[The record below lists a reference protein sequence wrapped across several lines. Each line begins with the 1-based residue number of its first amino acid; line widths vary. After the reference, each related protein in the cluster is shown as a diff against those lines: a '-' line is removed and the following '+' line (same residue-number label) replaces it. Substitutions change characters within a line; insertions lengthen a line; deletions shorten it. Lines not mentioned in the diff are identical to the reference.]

1 MQTKWRILWLLSIA
15 ELLAMTL
22 WFSASAVVPQLTTEY
37 ALTPTE
43 QSLLT
48 MSVQFGFVIGALVIA
63 LLNLA
68 DRYQAHYLIAIC
80 TLLGA
85 LFNASIALFEVNI
98 ATILV
103 LRFLTGAMLAGV
115 YPPAMKVLASW
126 FTAGRGLAIGILV
139 GALSVGSAGPHLL
152 NAFPV
157 FGGET
162 GQPPWRGVLLA
173 VSLLAV
179 VGGFMVLFLVRSGP
193 NFPAASRFDWRYAG
207 RLFSDPALRYANF
220 GYLGHMWELYAMW
233 TWAPL
238 LLLDSFRNGGI
249 GDSWGRL
256 AGFLAVAMGGIGSVI
271 AGRLA
276 DRRGRTLIASASL
289 LISGVCCLLAGH
301 LFDQPWLL
309 LGLCLV
315 WGCAVV
321 ADSAQFSTAISELCD
336 PRYVGTALTMQTC
349 TGFLLT
355 TVSIWLLPLIQEHTS
370 RGVAFSLLALGPAFG
385 IWSMWMLR
393 RRPEAV
399 KMASGRK

>member
-1 MQTKWRILWLLSIA
+1 
-15 ELLAMTL
+15 MTL

-80 TLLGA
+80 TLLGS

-98 ATILV
+98 AAILV

-139 GALSVGSAGPHLL
+139 GALSVGNAGPHLL

-179 VGGFMVLFLVRSGP
+179 VGGFMVLSFVRSGP
-193 NFPAASRFDWRYAG
+193 NLPAVSRFDWRYAG
-207 RLFSDPALRYANF
+207 RVFSEPALRYANF

-233 TWAPL
+233 TWVPL

-256 AGFLAVAMGGIGSVI
+256 AGFCVVAMGGLGSVL

-289 LISGVCCLLAGH
+289 LISGTCCLLGGH

-309 LGLCLV
+309 LGVCLI

-355 TVSIWLLPLIQEHTS
+355 TVSIWLLPEILEHTS
-370 RGVAFSLLALGPAFG
+370 RGAAFSLLALGPVFG

-399 KMASGRK
+399 KMASGRR